1 MLCPFCQNG
10 GLDFMCNL
18 QSVNNSCSLDKS
30 SLVDGPVVV
39 TLRCM
44 LPIRVSSL
52 CLRIAC
58 LAAIML
64 PNIQH
69 RGKIYFNSIVM
80 II

>member
-1 MLCPFCQNG
+1 MMCQFCQNG

-18 QSVNNSCSLDKS
+18 YSVNNSCPLNKS
-30 SLVDGPVVV
+30 SLVDGPVVIA
-39 TLRCM
+39 LQCM
-44 LPIRVSSL
+44 LPVSSL
-52 CLRIAC
+52 CLQIAC

-69 RGKIYFNSIVM
+69 RSKIYFNFIVM